1 MPPLPLTIRGSNR
14 KTADGPPVT
23 RTQFKKL
30 LAKNPNYF
38 GNFPEAGF
46 DPIEVI
52 SGNTS
57 FEEVTCIGY
66 FQPLNLLQATVA
78 VKLPTGYGG
87 TLCQQGSEEYIRFYV
102 NYGDA
107 AGWQDLGLSAFNVHD
122 IPNADDCLKDSEK
135 PLYYA
140 VTRPWT
146 PNSAEQKIC
155 LSPVLPVIRG
165 IASWNVPPPA
175 NSPSWTPVW
184 GNVIDQNVQ
193 IKPRPFFLLDL
204 INLIPKDELSKL
216 PSDVTNAPNTSITLP
231 GSKGAGSWDAGKYL
245 WKRCQGI

>member
-30 LAKNPNYF
+30 LAKNSNYF
-38 GNFPEAGF
+38 GNFPDAGF
-46 DPIEVI
+46 DPVEVI

-78 VKLPTGYGG
+78 VKLPTGYYGP
-87 TLCQQGSEEYIRFYV
+87 LCQQGSEEYIRFYV

-146 PNSAEQKIC
+146 PNSAEQKSC
-155 LSPVLPVIRG
+155 LSPV
-165 IASWNVPPPA
+165 
-175 NSPSWTPVW
+175 
-184 GNVIDQNVQ
+184 
-193 IKPRPFFLLDL
+193 
-204 INLIPKDELSKL
+204 
-216 PSDVTNAPNTSITLP
+216 
-231 GSKGAGSWDAGKYL
+231 
-245 WKRCQGI
+245 CQ